1 MFQSPIT
8 HNPIRVVLLLAT
20 AIFMCAPAPAGQAH
34 DATSVNMS
42 LAAAQADPTLGA
54 VGDMGC
60 AATNPKYN
68 GGNGTATSCRQKY
81 VSDLLVNP
89 IPSAVLL
96 LGDNQYVRGELSN
109 FQAVYHPT
117 FGRTNAVAYPS
128 IGNAE
133 YDTPGA
139 QGWFDYYSSVGVTAR
154 IAGSGADAS
163 NYANG
168 YYSFD
173 VGAWHLIAL
182 NSNCSDIAGGCK
194 AGGAQE
200 TWLKSDLAAHPN
212 QCTLAYWHHPRW
224 NSGSLG
230 NDSSTAAF
238 WTDLYNAHAD
248 IVLNGHGNHHY
259 ERHTPQ
265 TPAGVPNPSA
275 GIREFIVS
283 TGGEE
288 HGTPPGTPGDPNTL
302 EVSDYTSFGVI
313 RMALHPTSYDWQ
325 FVPEVGGSFTDSGSG
340 TCHSAPASQA
350 PGAPALSATAD
361 SAVHL
366 SWSTPSDGGSPIT
379 GYRIYRGTSAGG
391 ETLLTT
397 AGNVTSY
404 DDASATGGTKYYYRV
419 AAVNSVAEGSQSN
432 EVSATPGASPPP
444 PSPFPGAAVLDDFVR
459 SAGALGASWQSP
471 GLADPGTVAI
481 QSSGVTASGA
491 GASSATWKTTFA
503 ADQDAYLTVPVLP
516 KAGQFLQVAG
526 RVSTLSAST
535 VSCYFLRV
543 TPSTSTWDLRKK
555 LGGAGS
561 TSMKTFSAP
570 FTAGDGAGL
579 RIIGSTITAYRKPGG
594 GAWTSVGSTN
604 DTAIPGGGYLS
615 FTLGDT
621 TIRGGAFGGGSVTA
635 PPPAQGPPAPTLSA
649 TADSAVH
656 LSWNAPSDGGS
667 PITGYKIY
675 RGTSAGGETLLTSV
689 GTVASYDD
697 PSVTGGTK
705 YYYRVAA
712 VNSIGDGTQSNEVSA
727 TPVQLPAAPSL
738 SATADSAVHLSWS
751 APANGGAP
759 ISGYNLYR
767 GTSAGGETL
776 LQGVGNVTSYDDS
789 AVTSGTKYYY
799 RVAAVNS
806 VGESPQS
813 NEVSAAPGA
822 APPPPLPFPRTPL
835 LDSFARPAG
844 ALGTS
849 WQSPGLADPGT
860 VTIVS
865 SGVTK
870 SGSGASSAT
879 WSTQTFGPDQEA
891 YLTVPILPS
900 GSNFFQVAGRVSTLS
915 ASTVSCYFLRV
926 TPSTG
931 IWDLRK
937 KVNGAG
943 SSSMKT
949 FSATFAAGDS
959 AGLQIIGSTITAYR
973 KPGAGAWTSVGST
986 TDTAIPGAG
995 FLSFTLGDTTAR
1007 GGAFGGGKIN

>member
-1 MFQSPIT
+1 MFQSFFAHKQAQAI
-8 HNPIRVVLLLAT
+8 LLIAT
-20 AIFMCAPAPAGQAH
+20 AIVLCLPASGKAH
-34 DATSVNMS
+34 DGTGVVG
-42 LAAAQADPTLGA
+42 LAAAQTADPTIGA

-89 IPSAVLL
+89 VPSAVLL

-117 FGRTNAVAYPS
+117 FGRTNPVAFPS

-133 YDTPGA
+133 YDTAGA

-182 NSNCSDIAGGCK
+182 NSNCSDVAGGCK
-194 AGGAQE
+194 GGSAQE
-200 TWLKSDLAAHPN
+200 TWLKGDLAAHPN
-212 QCTLAYWHHPRW
+212 RCTLAYWHHPRW
-224 NSGSLG
+224 NSGTLG

-238 WTDLYNAHAD
+238 WTDLYNARAD
-248 IVLNGHGNHHY
+248 VVLNGHGNHHY
-259 ERHTPQ
+259 ERQTPQ
-265 TPAGVPNPSA
+265 SPAGVPDLVN

-288 HGTPPGTPGDPNTL
+288 HGTPPATPGDPNTL

-313 RMALHPTSYDWQ
+313 RMALHPTSYEWQ
-325 FVPEVGGSFTDSGSG
+325 FVPEIGGSFTDSGSG
-340 TCHSAPASQA
+340 TCHSAPATQA
-350 PGAPALSATAD
+350 PAAPSLSATAD

-366 SWSTPSDGGSPIT
+366 SWSAPSEGGAAIT
-379 GYRIYRGTSAGG
+379 GYNLYRGTSAGG
-391 ETLLTT
+391 ETPLKSI
-397 AGNVTSY
+397 GNVTSY
-404 DDASATGGTKYYYRV
+404 DDTSVTGGTKYYYRV
-419 AAVNSVAEGSQSN
+419 AAVNSAGEGPRSN
-432 EVSATPGASPPP
+432 EVSATTAASPPSP
-444 PSPFPGAAVLDDFVR
+444 LPFPATSALDDFAR
-459 SAGALGASWQSP
+459 PAGALGSSWQSP

-491 GASSATWKTTFA
+491 GAGSATWKTAFT
-503 ADQDAYLTVPVLP
+503 ADQDAYLIVPTLP
-516 KAGQFLQVAG
+516 KAGQFVQVAG
-526 RVSTLSAST
+526 RVSTLSASN

-543 TPSTSTWDLRKK
+543 TPSTSTWDLRRK
-555 LGGAGS
+555 LNGGGS
-561 TSMKTFSAP
+561 TSMKTFTTP
-570 FTAGDGAGL
+570 FAAGDGAGL
-579 RIIGSTITAYRKPGG
+579 RIVGSTVTAYRKPGV
-594 GAWTSVGSTN
+594 GAWISVGSTT

-621 TIRGGAFGGGSVTA
+621 TVKGGAFGGGSLGVA
-635 PPPAQGPPAPTLSA
+635 PPAQSPAAPTLSA
-649 TADSAVH
+649 TADTAAH
-656 LSWNAPSDGGS
+656 LSWTVPADGGR
-667 PITGYKIY
+667 PITSYNVY
-675 RGTSAGGETLLTSV
+675 RGTSAGGEALL
-689 GTVASYDD
+689 A
-697 PSVTGGTK
+697 
-705 YYYRVAA
+705 
-712 VNSIGDGTQSNEVSA
+712 
-727 TPVQLPAAPSL
+727 
-738 SATADSAVHLSWS
+738 
-751 APANGGAP
+751 
-759 ISGYNLYR
+759 
-767 GTSAGGETL
+767 SAGNT
-776 LQGVGNVTSYDDS
+776 TSYDDTS
-789 AVTSGTKYYY
+789 VTAGTTYYY

-806 VGESPQS
+806 VGEGSQS
-813 NEVSAAPGA
+813 NELSATPAA

-865 SGVTK
+865 TGVTK

-891 YLTVPILPS
+891 YLSLSTLPS
-900 GSNFFQVAGRVSTLS
+900 GNNFFQVAGRVSSLS

-931 IWDLRK
+931 TWDLRK
-937 KVNGAG
+937 KVNGGG
-943 SSSMKT
+943 STSMKT
-949 FSATFAAGDS
+949 FNTPFAAGDS
-959 AGLQIIGSTITAYR
+959 AGLQIIGSSISAYR
-973 KPGAGAWTSVGST
+973 KAGAGAWAPVGST

-995 FLSFTLGDTTAR
+995 YLSFTLGDTTAR